1 MTTKRQE
8 VIELAKSLARADI
21 DALIRNIELSV
32 ATQLSSNA
40 ESEAGLSVRVY
51 ISLPFFSTFEDAG
64 DFSERLSERLKAVG
78 FPPDANPSITKSDSN
93 FVSAL
98 EFAFEKEE
106 LEGIRASQPEEK
118 DEDD

>member
-8 VIELAKSLARADI
+8 VIALAKSLARADI

-40 ESEAGLSVRVY
+40 ESEAGLIVRVY
-51 ISLPFFSTFEDAG
+51 VSLPFSTFEDAG
-64 DFSERLSERLKAVG
+64 DFSERLLKRLKAVG
-78 FPPDANPSITKSDSN
+78 FPPHTNPSITKSESD
-93 FVSAL
+93 FVIAL

-106 LEGIRASQPEEK
+106 IEGIRASQSEEK
-118 DEDD
+118 EE

>member
-8 VIELAKSLARADI
+8 VIELAKSLARTDI

-32 ATQLSSNA
+32 ATQLSGNA
-40 ESEAGLSVRVY
+40 ESETGLIVRVY
-51 ISLPFFSTFEDAG
+51 VSLPFSTFEDAG